1 MAAKSFS
8 SAPGTVR
15 ITGGAIKGRKLAVP
29 AGSGVR
35 PTTDRARETLF
46 NVLVNRFRKPGGE
59 SVLAGAQVL
68 DAFAGTGAMGLEA
81 WSRGAAFVAFV
92 ETQSAHFATLTENL
106 RAAKLPA
113 QAGTALRTHQE
124 LGGLEGLGVLERGR
138 CSIDLIIADP
148 PYEHGHALVTTLLAR
163 QSALWHAATLLVWE
177 HPRSAGA
184 DAGFAGWDAVHQ
196 TLSGKTAFSF
206 FTPSQTEG
214 T

>member
-1 MAAKSFS
+1 M
-8 SAPGTVR
+8 
-15 ITGGAIKGRKLAVP
+15 
-29 AGSGVR
+29 
-35 PTTDRARETLF
+35 
-46 NVLVNRFRKPGGE
+46 
-59 SVLAGAQVL
+59 LAGAQVL

-106 RAAKLPA
+106 SAAKLPA
-113 QAGTALRTHQE
+113 QAGTALRTHEE
-124 LGGLEGLGVLERGR
+124 LGGLGVLERGR
-138 CSIDLIIADP
+138 SIDLIIADP

-206 FTPSQTEG
+206 FTPSQTDR